1 MAGNVSSNRLRRGRV
16 TRRNLFRVH
25 RLVLFTSLSSHAF
38 IIPALGDGG
47 GGGFSGVGGRGGA
60 CCVTSGSDGSVQGQ
74 SRTKRNQF
82 KPALRPAALPR
93 RTRHRR
99 R

>member
-1 MAGNVSSNRLRRGRV
+1 MMAGNVSSNRLRRGRV

-47 GGGFSGVGGRGGA
+47 GSGGGFSGVGGRGVLCDIRVGRECA
-60 CCVTSGSDGSVQGQ
+60 
-74 SRTKRNQF
+74 RA
-82 KPALRPAALPR
+82 KPDQKESI
-93 RTRHRR
+93 
-99 R
+99 